1 MDDGVIKVAD
11 FIQDDGTIERI
22 IAGLDNLIR
31 KLGGVD
37 EELRETAKE
46 AVKNLKDVASATQ
59 SGEAQIEQLTMVADG
74 LARAFANLRIAQS
87 EAGKEMAWYKS
98 QVSATN
104 RETVRYR
111 KELQMAEGSYDKINA
126 ELQENIKLWNALT
139 PAERSAADYGQK
151 VAKTIQDL
159 RQKLK
164 DVSTELAP
172 VKEQMTE
179 LQKAE
184 EKLAYLQSE
193 EGQKLLEVRKQ
204 ISELMNGRKEQKEDI
219 DNVTKALQALQ
230 YTYTEEYAEIQKLN
244 AEKQK
249 QAKIVQYTNM
259 LNNSAEGSYDKLK
272 AQYELNKI
280 KLREMSQEE
289 RKSTE
294 EGKLL
299 ELQTRDL
306 YKALVR
312 LQEGEGTYEQAIG
325 KFKMQ
330 WNGLSN
336 ATTQIIRELPAAAVS
351 LNTFFLGISNNIP
364 ILIDEIQRV
373 REKNKLLIAEGKEAQ
388 SVIKTI
394 TASIFNWQTAIVI
407 LLTVMSMHGKEIIDW
422 TKKIITANKWIKST
436 TELLGDVNKELEKT
450 SGSYGQNRA
459 SLQKLSDEWKKL
471 TSDKE
476 KLQFIKDN
484 KSEFDKLD
492 VSVRN
497 VADAENL
504 LVENTEAMIM
514 AMQYRAKAAAAAKLA
529 ADSYEKSLREQ
540 MNAETLE
547 KNGPGTL
554 GKVVGGMSN
563 FSLYGLWY
571 RYYEFAKTGKWKKAS
586 DIAQDVTNKQ
596 IELSSNAK
604 KSYEEEGDAFTEL
617 MNLYNEEARK
627 AMRDAGIEEAHK
639 YDKDR
644 SRQGRD
650 RSRQGRDLTDRI
662 WKNDLSIRKKY
673 EMSITQL
680 QRDEFAKRRL
690 EAVDQTNATIREMQ
704 EKFRQNEAFIANV
717 DGKYKPL
724 TPEQKKQIE
733 EQQKEIAS
741 IIENADRKLQ
751 IDLQNIEYEQQIDN
765 LKKMREV
772 LDWRIDIIAKSIEE
786 EKKLRLEQLE
796 EEEALYSTKASTVNG
811 EAVVTGT
818 MTPEQIAAYQR
829 KKQQIIAEYTK
840 LEVQLYKQRM
850 DDELELTKKGTEEE
864 IRLLLERNEAERK
877 LALAE
882 NMLKPASERRDE
894 SDINA
899 IYDQRRLRIR
909 GGFDLDQLDEA
920 QELADAEFNIVKRN
934 EYQITKFK
942 LNQERER
949 WKKQIELAKEGA
961 LDWSDAQIKTAE
973 AQLKRI
979 ERELKE
985 NELSLIADKGLGGAL
1000 LSKLGFDDDMIDA
1013 LSDATNIVIDNIR
1026 MIIDAEI
1033 EAAEKAVEIAEK
1045 RVSAAQSA
1053 YDAEVEARNNGYANN
1068 VATAKKELQLEKKN
1082 QREKQKIL
1090 EAAQKKQEAIDT
1102 AMQVSSLITATA
1114 NLWKSYSSMGPFSV
1128 AAAIAATAAMWGSF
1142 AYAKVKAK
1150 QIAAA
1155 SEQEY
1160 GEGGLEILEGG
1171 SHASGNDIDLHTT
1184 NSRGKNMRAEGGEAL
1199 AIINKKNTRKYR
1211 RVLPAIVDSLN
1222 KGTFENKYA
1231 QAFQTGDRL
1240 AAQISFRD
1248 SVDLSKL
1255 EQDVHDLKKNSET
1268 KYFVGANG
1276 SVIITKKNT
1285 TRIIRS

>member
-1 MDDGVIKVAD
+1 MDDGVIKIAD

-22 IAGLDNLIR
+22 ISGLDNLIR

-37 EELRETAKE
+37 AELRETAKE

-126 ELQENIKLWNALT
+126 ELQEHIKLWNALT
-139 PAERSAADYGQK
+139 PAERSAADYGQQ
-151 VAKTIQDL
+151 VAETIQNL
-159 RQKLK
+159 RQRLK
-164 DVSTELAP
+164 DISTELAP

-204 ISELMNGRKEQKEDI
+204 INELTNGRKEQKADI

-230 YTYTEEYAEIQKLN
+230 YTYTEEYAEIQKIN
-244 AEKQK
+244 SERQK
-249 QAKIVQYTNM
+249 QAKIVQYTTM

-272 AQYELNKI
+272 AQYELNRI

-299 ELQTRDL
+299 EMQTKDL

-312 LQEGEGTYEQAIG
+312 LQEGEGTYEQSIG
-325 KFKMQ
+325 KFKLQ

-373 REKNKLLIAEGKEAQ
+373 REKNKLLIAEGKEAK
-388 SVIKTI
+388 SVMKTI
-394 TASIFNWQTAIVI
+394 AGAIFNWQTALVI

-422 TKKIITANKWIKST
+422 TKKIISANKWIKTT
-436 TELLGDVNKELEKT
+436 TELLKDVNKELEKT
-450 SGSYGQNRA
+450 TGSYGQNRA
-459 SLQKLSDEWKKL
+459 ALASLSDEWKKL

-492 VSVRN
+492 VSIRN
-497 VADAENL
+497 VDDAENL
-504 LVENTEAMIM
+504 LIKNTSAMII

-529 ADSYEKSLREQ
+529 ADAYEKALREQ
-540 MNAETLE
+540 MNTETLKKE
-547 KNGPGTL
+547 GPGYLESALAYYSGNVPFAPLAMGAKAWMGVDPLGMQSHETL
-554 GKVVGGMSN
+554 LNRTRQK
-563 FSLYGLWY
+563 
-571 RYYEFAKTGKWKKAS
+571 RIT
-586 DIAQDVTNKQ
+586 
-596 IELSSNAK
+596 LSRNAK
-604 KSYEEEGDAFTEL
+604 ESYEEEGDAFAKL
-617 MNLYNEEARK
+617 QNQYSDEARK
-627 AMRDAGIEEAHK
+627 ALREAGIEEAHK
-639 YDKDR
+639 YDKD
-644 SRQGRD
+644 GKGPKG
-650 RSRQGRDLTDRI
+650 RQGRDLTDRI

-673 EMSITQL
+673 ETSITQL

-690 EAVDQTNATIREMQ
+690 EAIDQTNATIREMQ

-772 LDWRIDIIAKSIEE
+772 LDWRIDTIAKSIEE

-840 LEVQLYKQRM
+840 LEAQLYKQRIE
-850 DDELELTKKGTEEE
+850 DELELTKKGTEEE
-864 IRLLLERNEAERK
+864 IRLLLEKNEVERR

-909 GGFDLDQLDEA
+909 GSFDLSQLDEA
-920 QELADAEFNIVKRN
+920 QELADAEFNIVRRN

-942 LNQERER
+942 LKQERER

-1013 LSDATNIVIDNIR
+1013 LSDAANIVIDNIR